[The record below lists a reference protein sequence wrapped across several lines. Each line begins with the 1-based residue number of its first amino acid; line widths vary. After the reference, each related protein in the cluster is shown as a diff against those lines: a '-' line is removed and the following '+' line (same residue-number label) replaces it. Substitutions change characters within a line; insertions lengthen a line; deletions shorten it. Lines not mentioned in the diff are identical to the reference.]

1 MKYARNFSILF
12 SALFTLGFSLAHA
25 APAPV
30 LGQTHVRWFGHAAFQ
45 VTTPTGKVLLVDPWI
60 TNPANPTGKEDLA
73 AIEKADFILITHGH
87 SDHVG
92 DAVAIAKKTG
102 AQLVSNVELA
112 TNLVRLLGFPE
123 KQASI
128 MTAGNP
134 GGELKLADS
143 DVTVAFTP
151 AVHSSGLDSQETP
164 PKPVAYGGN
173 PVGFV
178 LKIKNGPVIYH
189 TGDTAYFKDMETI
202 GESYHPDLALINIGG
217 HFGMEAPMAA
227 KAAIAVRAKRVVPM
241 HYKTF
246 PILTQ
251 DAGPF
256 LKAVG
261 AKKIAHSEMKVG
273 ETLRFDGTLLRK

>member
-1 MKYARNFSILF
+1 MKNAICF
-12 SALFTLGFSLAHA
+12 
-25 APAPV
+25 PV
-30 LGQTHVRWFGHAAFQ
+30 LVFAVLVSLPVANAASAATSNPTQIRWFGHAAFQ
-45 VTTPTGKVLLVDPWI
+45 VTTPSGKILLIDPWI
-60 TNPANPTGKEDLA
+60 TNPSNPSGKEMLA
-73 AIEKADFILITHGH
+73 QIEKADFILITHGH

-102 AQLVSNVELA
+102 AQLVSSVELS
-112 TNLVRLLGFPE
+112 TNMVRLLGFPE

-134 GGELKLADS
+134 GGELKLADG

-151 AVHSSGLDSQETP
+151 AVHSSGLDSNENP

-178 LKIKNGPVIYH
+178 LMIKNGPVIYH
-189 TGDTAYFKDMETI
+189 TGDTAYFKDMEVI
-202 GESYHPDLALINIGG
+202 GTTYHPDLALINIGG

-227 KAAIAVRAKRVVPM
+227 KAAIAVQAKRVVPM

-251 DAGPF
+251 DAAPF
-256 LKAVG
+256 FKAVS
-261 AKKIAHSEMKVG
+261 AKKIAHTEMKVG
-273 ETLRFDGTLLRK
+273 ETLRFDGKQLRQ